1 MNIQIIKKYMDQWLE
16 NKRYEFY
23 DIADKIWANPE
34 LGLEE
39 YFAADLLTSVLKKN
53 GFTVFITVLSAVAA
67 LAAAAIA
74 VFVYFEKK
82 KKDDEEL
89 EHYLDCSIQ

>member
-1 MNIQIIKKYMDQWLE
+1 MIKKQEDV
-16 NKRYEFY
+16 
-23 DIADKIWANPE
+23 IAPP
-34 LGLEE
+34 
-39 YFAADLLTSVLKKN
+39 YFALEVSDLKKN
-53 GFTVFITVLSAVAA
+53 GFTVFITLLSAVAA

>member
-1 MNIQIIKKYMDQWLE
+1 MEVSD
-16 NKRYEFY
+16 
-23 DIADKIWANPE
+23 
-34 LGLEE
+34 
-39 YFAADLLTSVLKKN
+39 LKKN